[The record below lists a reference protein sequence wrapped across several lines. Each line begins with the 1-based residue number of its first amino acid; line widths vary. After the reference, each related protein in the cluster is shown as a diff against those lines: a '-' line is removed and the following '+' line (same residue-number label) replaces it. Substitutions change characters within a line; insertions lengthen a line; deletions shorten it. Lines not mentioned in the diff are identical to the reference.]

1 MATLA
6 VVEPSALSH
15 LPALS
20 APEVAT
26 LAAQFLAVAP
36 LLVAVVLLV
45 AALAAGGRRAPAAE
59 IVPRR
64 SIRTQKV
71 GR

>member
-6 VVEPSALSH
+6 VVEPSTLSDLSALST
-15 LPALS
+15 
-20 APEVAT
+20 PEVAT

-45 AALAAGGRRAPAAE
+45 AALAAGGRGVPAAE

-64 SIRTQKV
+64 SARTHKV
-71 GR
+71 GG

>member
-1 MATLA
+1 MATLD
-6 VVEPSALSH
+6 VIEQSTLSY
-15 LPALS
+15 LPAV
-20 APEVAT
+20 ATPEVTT
-26 LAAQFLAVAP
+26 LAAQLLALAP

-45 AALAAGGRRAPAAE
+45 AALAAGGRRVPAAE

-64 SIRTQKV
+64 STRAQKV